1 MSHHLVYISVLKW
14 LTFLFHFHFLWIIS
28 SSSVSARQEMW
39 SFPTRRPT
47 GGMQIEIF
55 SYKSNHL
62 DTNNTNHVIFYH
74 RLSEIWHRQQI
85 RFTLWQ
91 AGQPARWHIF
101 TSSNTFFQPDLYFI
115 SSPWYPNVL
124 YKNPNICYPGISYSS
139 ISTIVTLIPKYN
151 LHLLVFSQ
159 SEQVPAIYLELSE
172 VTTNNP
178 WTTLPKV
185 ISQSSQP
192 ILNQNHPFNHII
204 WFVTQMC
211 CSSR

>member
-1 MSHHLVYISVLKW
+1 MRTAKSHQWLFYIFVKKTLHFLHHMSHHLVYISVLKW

-47 GGMQIEIF
+47 GGMQIQLV

-139 ISTIVTLIPKYN
+139 ISTIVTLI
-151 LHLLVFSQ
+151 FQ
-159 SEQVPAIYLELSE
+159 I
-172 VTTNNP
+172 
-178 WTTLPKV
+178 
-185 ISQSSQP
+185 
-192 ILNQNHPFNHII
+192 
-204 WFVTQMC
+204 
-211 CSSR
+211 